1 MEENLTFA
9 SIIKIDD
16 LNNVKFKELIKESLD
31 LWSSK
36 YLLIIKTKTI
46 NSLKLTFYPIQNE
59 EIFKITIF
67 EEKFT
72 EKQINDI
79 VGIIKDLNI
88 IHASGLTSKGDK
100 FFYECYLDLYKKNF
114 DKALKNLK
122 AITRNLKIEVIG
134 LKTEK
139 K

>member
-16 LNNVKFKELIKESLD
+16 LNNIKFKELIKESLD

-46 NSLKLTFYPIQNE
+46 NSLKLTFYPVQNE

-67 EEKFT
+67 EENFT

-79 VGIIKDLNI
+79 VGIIRDLNI
-88 IHASGLTSKGDK
+88 IHASGLT
-100 FFYECYLDLYKKNF
+100 
-114 DKALKNLK
+114 
-122 AITRNLKIEVIG
+122 
-134 LKTEK
+134 
-139 K
+139 